1 MHLGTEGNFNIVID
15 ASGSQVGIAYQVQF
29 QNEIGKPTNLQFEC
43 NGKKVSHIK
52 ELEEILVGE
61 IAANATEKLKTYTV
75 HWQWNYETGNTREE
89 IERNNKIDTR
99 EAKEIENYAFDI
111 VINATQVEP
120 RQS

>member
-61 IAANATEKLKTYTV
+61 IAVNATEKLKTYTV
-75 HWQWNYETGNTREE
+75 HWQWNYETGNTKEE